1 MIKGFSAYFGE
12 KSSVLLRRKAFLR
25 TDQQMNESIT
35 EFACRLRRLAR
46 DGDFGDKATEMLR
59 DIFVIGV
66 RDDRLGER
74 LLSEDAT
81 TLTFE
86 DAIKRAEAFERAR
99 AERNHSQVLFR
110 HQCKVVGTNC
120 HATRW

>member
-1 MIKGFSAYFGE
+1 
-12 KSSVLLRRKAFLR
+12 
-25 TDQQMNESIT
+25 MNESKT

-46 DGDFGDKATEMLR
+46 DCDFGDKATEMLR

-86 DAIKRAEAFERAR
+86 DAIRRTEAFERAR
-99 AERNHSQVLFR
+99 TERNHSHQVLFR
-110 HQCKVVGTNC
+110 YQCKVVGTSC
-120 HATRW
+120 HGTRW